1 VTAPALDPAA
11 LLGEWEELS
20 AVLPGDRQF
29 RSRRLPRPTLIDLR
43 VGLRENDSAPCLIV
57 VIPEGS
63 EQIATFETSGL
74 RLFRSVDDAGAL
86 LVLSLEEPSRRDL
99 FAQICSDVV
108 LSLVRS
114 EDEGER
120 DLLYE
125 LSGRLAAWRMFLRDQ
140 SDGLDRHEVV
150 GLIGELLVLDRLLDR
165 SSDALG
171 TWKSPDDGLHD
182 FERRGSALEV
192 KTSLG
197 SARRVHI
204 SAIDQLD
211 ASGLRSLNLAHVR
224 LIERTDGLSVIDA
237 VDRIEARL
245 TGDRD
250 RREFR
255 NALLRRGLAPNADQK
270 EPRVECVGI
279 EIYVVSNG
287 FPCLT
292 GASIPVGIS
301 EVVYDID
308 VRSLAPF
315 ATDADGVLDK
325 VGGSANV

>member
-1 VTAPALDPAA
+1 MTAPALDPAG
-11 LLGEWEELS
+11 LLTEWEELG

-43 VGLRENDSAPCLIV
+43 VGLREIDSAPCLIA
-57 VIPEGS
+57 VIPGGS
-63 EQIATFETSGL
+63 EQIRTFETAGL
-74 RLFRSVDDAGAL
+74 RLFRSVDDAGTL

-120 DLLYE
+120 DLIYE
-125 LSGRLAAWRMFLRDQ
+125 LGGRLAAWRTFLRDQ
-140 SDGLDRHEVV
+140 SGGLDRHEIV

-165 SSDALG
+165 SSTALHA
-171 TWKSPDDGLHD
+171 WKSPDDGLHD
-182 FERRGSALEV
+182 FERRGTALEV

-197 SARRVHI
+197 GARRVRI
-204 SAIDQLD
+204 STIDQLD
-211 ASGLRSLNLAHVR
+211 AAGLSSLNLAHVR
-224 LIERTDGLSVIDA
+224 LVERADGESVVDA
-237 VDRIEARL
+237 VERIEARL
-245 TGDRD
+245 IADRD

-255 NALLRRGLAPNADQK
+255 NALLRRGLAPNPDQM
-270 EPRVECVGI
+270 EPRVQCVGI
-279 EIYVVSNG
+279 EVYVVRSG

-292 GASIPVGIS
+292 RANIPVGIS
-301 EVVYDID
+301 EVVYDVD

-315 ATDADGVLDK
+315 VTESDAVFDS
-325 VGGSANV
+325 VGAQ